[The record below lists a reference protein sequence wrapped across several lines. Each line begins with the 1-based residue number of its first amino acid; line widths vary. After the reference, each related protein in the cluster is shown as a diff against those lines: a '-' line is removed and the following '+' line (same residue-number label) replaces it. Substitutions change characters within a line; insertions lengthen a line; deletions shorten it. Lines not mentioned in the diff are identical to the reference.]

1 MCITL
6 KPEELDTLIENLV
19 FVSNLDGVLSEDE
32 QNIINV
38 VQKHVAEFK
47 KAYQDA
53 WSNNTISDVDKEHLR
68 NLWKNIMLET
78 TKTAIKDQ
86 SYTKDELSLVFRIFS
101 TLIKGLE

>member
-1 MCITL
+1 MN
-6 KPEELDTLIENLV
+6 PEELDKLLDTLI
-19 FVSNLDGVLSEDE
+19 FVSGLDGILSDDE

-38 VQKHVAEFK
+38 VKKNVDSFK
-47 KAYQDA
+47 IAYNNA
-53 WSNNTISDVDKEHLR
+53 WKDNTISDSDKEHLR

-86 SYTKDELSLVFRIFS
+86 QYTKDELSLVFRVFS

>member
-1 MCITL
+1 M
-6 KPEELDTLIENLV
+6 KPEELDSLIENLV

-32 QNIINV
+32 QKIIDV
-38 VQKHVAEFK
+38 VQKHVNEFK

-53 WSNNTISDVDKEHLR
+53 WINNSISDTDKTHLR

-86 SYTKDELSLVFRIFS
+86 QYTKEELSLVFRIFS